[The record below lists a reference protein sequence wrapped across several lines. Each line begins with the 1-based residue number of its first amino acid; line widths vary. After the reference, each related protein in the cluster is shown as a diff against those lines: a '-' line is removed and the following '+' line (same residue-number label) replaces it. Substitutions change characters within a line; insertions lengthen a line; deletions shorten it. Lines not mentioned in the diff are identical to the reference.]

1 MVALPFCQIAIQA
14 QKPKPD
20 GYPEK
25 LETVGE
31 HLRARRLDLF
41 LFQKDVAK
49 ILNVSTCTIENWEL
63 GRSFPMKGQL
73 PKVIKFLG
81 EDSTYVPIEIMLG
94 LKLKKY
100 RRKHSL
106 TQKVLAK
113 QVGIGLNT

>member
-1 MVALPFCQIAIQA
+1 MVALPFCQRAIQA

-25 LETVGE
+25 LETIGE

-63 GRSFPMKGQL
+63 ERSFPMKA
-73 PKVIKFLG
+73 PPARVFRRVTRVEK
-81 EDSTYVPIEIMLG
+81 STI
-94 LKLKKY
+94 
-100 RRKHSL
+100 SL
-106 TQKVLAK
+106 
-113 QVGIGLNT
+113 